1 MWKLRRSI
9 DVSRFG
15 RLSILTLAVFA
26 LALSQTAFAKNG
38 KTKES
43 SEHYVFKVAVEK
55 HLEEKLNKVLTEIAG
70 EGNTIVIVSADVE
83 TDEKKWRS
91 QAGKKSKALVLPG
104 VPVKQD
110 LGQSEEIIPT
120 MVRRLE
126 VTILLDIMLPETMT
140 ETVHDMAIAVIGY
153 NPDRGDRLII
163 KTVNFRRKEFQWE
176 SMLFPPHLYYA
187 IATVLAAIFLLSAAL
202 FLINPMKKLAL
213 KVTEEDIGGE
223 GLPGGMKPEDITPLD
238 VPEKTSRE
246 QADRDSPLPFDFV
259 TERHIPDLAYLLKGR
274 PEDIAVV
281 ANYLEPEL
289 STMLIELYPPEV
301 RAEVALHLSR
311 TEDAGKEKVR
321 EVEES
326 IRSRLDYVVGG
337 VAKLTSVL
345 NLTDKETQESVLSAL
360 EDKNPKVAARLRK
373 RLKSFQDILRT
384 LRPAT
389 LLAIIQQVDFT
400 TFARVLKAEPEDLQ
414 QKIVGSLTEGASER
428 LREELEYSRPFGTT
442 RLKRE
447 KLNML
452 RILRRM
458 AEAGLIEEEE
468 L

>member
-1 MWKLRRSI
+1 
-9 DVSRFG
+9 
-15 RLSILTLAVFA
+15 LTCHDSSDFAVFT
-26 LALSQTAFAKNG
+26 LALSQTAFAQKG

-55 HLEEKLNKVLTEIAG
+55 HLEEKLNKVLAEIAG

-126 VTILLDIMLPETMT
+126 VTILLDVTLPETMT

-163 KTVNFRRKEFQWE
+163 KTVNFKREEFQWA
-176 SMLFPPHLYYA
+176 SMLHPPHLYYA
-187 IATVLAAIFLLSAAL
+187 IAILLAAVFLISAAL
-202 FLINPMKKLAL
+202 FLMNPMKKLAL
-213 KVTEEDIGGE
+213 NVTEEEIGE
-223 GLPGGMKPEDITPLD
+223 GGTTFALKPEDITPLD

-246 QADRDSPLPFDFV
+246 QADRDTPAPFDFV
-259 TERHIPDLAYLLKGR
+259 REQHIRDLAYLLKGR
-274 PEDIAVV
+274 PEDIAIV

-289 STMLIELYPPEV
+289 STMLIELYPTEV

-321 EVEES
+321 EVEEA

-337 VAKLTSVL
+337 VEKLVSVL
-345 NLTDKETQESVLSAL
+345 NLTDPETQQSVLSAL
-360 EDKNPKVAARLRK
+360 EEKNPKAAARLQK
-373 RLKSFQDILRT
+373 KLKSFQDILRT

-389 LLAIIQQVDFT
+389 ILALIQQVDFT
-400 TFARVLKAEPEDLQ
+400 TFARMLKAEPEDLQ
-414 QKIVGSLTEGASER
+414 QKIVNSLTEGASER
-428 LREELEYSRPFGTT
+428 LREELEYSRPFGAA
-442 RLKRE
+442 RLKKE
-447 KLNML
+447 KLAML
-452 RILRRM
+452 RIIRRM
-458 AEAGLIEEEE
+458 AEAGLLEEEE
-468 L
+468 V